1 MKRLKNIHGGYGIFN
16 FGIGPTGIQGV
27 QGSAGATGVQGLTG
41 IQGAQGLAGATGAQG
56 VMGIQGATGPVG
68 PVGSTGVAGT
78 SGLDQDIVPVS
89 LSTVVL
95 PANSYDY
102 YINETVTNDATFIAI
117 RLAYA
122 TPGSDQTRV
131 AVYRGNDLNAVL
143 VGQSNSVPATAYTS
157 PYTKIFL
164 TAEPGQTLEFKK
176 GEPIC
181 IGIALS
187 GASTSLR
194 GCSCSNTAAVYWF
207 NTTDSCTSGFPS
219 NPRIKTNGSVVI
231 PCIRLMT
238 A

>member
-1 MKRLKNIHGGYGIFN
+1 MKRLKNIHGGYGIVN
-16 FGIGPTGIQGV
+16 VVGPTGIQGV
-27 QGSAGATGVQGLTG
+27 QGLAGATGAQGLTG
-41 IQGAQGLAGATGAQG
+41 PTGAQG

-102 YINETVTNDATFIAI
+102 YINETVTNDATFISI

-143 VGQSNSVPATAYTS
+143 VGQSTAVLATAYTS
-157 PYTKIFL
+157 PYTKIVL
-164 TAEPGQTLEFKK
+164 TAEPGQNLEFKK

-194 GCSCSNTAAVYWF
+194 GCSCSNTAAVFWF
-207 NTTDSCTSGFPS
+207 NTTDSCTSGFPA
-219 NPRIKTNGSVVI
+219 NPRIKTNGCVVI